1 MTTLLILIIIL
12 ALLFDF
18 VNGFHDAANSIA
30 TVVSTRVL
38 TPLQAVLMAGS
49 ANFIAYFI
57 FELHVADTVAK
68 TVHAEHINLMV
79 ILAGLIAATVWN
91 LFTWWMGLP
100 SSSSHTLIGGFAGA
114 GIANAGTFN
123 AISLDKI
130 RVILLFIVLAPLIG
144 MVISYFFSLGTMYLC
159 RKLSPHEVDGAFRK
173 LQVGSAAFFSLMHG
187 GNDAQKVVG
196 IIAAAL
202 IAQNQITDLKHIP
215 NWVPFSCYVAIG
227 LGTMMGGWRIVKT
240 MGHKVTKLTPFEGFA
255 AETGGAITLLVTG
268 KLGIPVSTTHTIT
281 GSIIGTGMLRR
292 VSAVRWG
299 VTISLMWA
307 WIFTIPISAMMGA
320 LFFYIGSHL
329 G

>member
-38 TPLQAVLMAGS
+38 TPLQAVLMAGT

-68 TVHAEHINLMV
+68 TVHAEHITLLV
-79 ILAGLIAATVWN
+79 ILAGLIAATIWN

-114 GIANAGTFN
+114 GIAKAGTFD

-130 RVILLFIVLAPLIG
+130 RVILIFIVLAPLIG
-144 MVISYFFSLGTMYLC
+144 MIISYFFSVATMYIC
-159 RKLSPHEVDGAFRK
+159 RRLSPHEVDGAFRK

-202 IAQNQITDLKHIP
+202 ISQKQITDLSHIP

-240 MGHKVTKLTPFEGFA
+240 MGHKVTKLHPFEGFA
-255 AETGGAITLLVTG
+255 AETGGALTLWMTG

-281 GSIIGTGMLRR
+281 GSIIGTGLVRR

-320 LFFYIGSHL
+320 LFYYIGSQF
-329 G
+329 